1 MEYDVDFLMRYYH
14 LAINAGASEDEA
26 MYWAKYHT
34 AKKVPKSPKTVFET
48 IESPGRPTVLTDAK
62 KTRAHEMRA
71 AGYSL
76 AEIAHELGCSKSTVF
91 RLFSGDDSGG

>member
-1 MEYDVDFLMRYYH
+1 MDYDIEFLAMYYH
-14 LAINAGASEDEA
+14 AAINAGASDDEA
-26 MYWAKYHT
+26 MYWAKYA

-62 KTRAHEMRA
+62 KIRAHEMRA

-76 AEIAHELGCSKSTVF
+76 AEIAHELGCGKSTVF
-91 RLFSGDDSGG
+91 RLFSPHGR